1 LYSTPCAF
9 FEYSLPSL
17 DGLIIDIHE
26 LPEPV
31 EESHRNKREE
41 TLHGLINMLRGHHKA
56 EAVKLSFCTVAV

>member
-1 LYSTPCAF
+1 
-9 FEYSLPSL
+9 L

-31 EESHRNKREE
+31 EKSHRNKREE